1 MEENK
6 ASNSGKESR
15 GNEKFRINDELLRLA
30 RCEDERLSREAYDR
44 LVELNMGL
52 VKSIAM
58 RFINRGIEFE
68 DLMQIGTLGLLKA
81 IEGFDFS
88 HECSFSTYALPVI
101 SGEIK
106 RQLRDSG
113 PIKVSR
119 IYKRNAA
126 ILIKERNSII
136 ENEGREPG
144 ISELAER
151 CGIEVEE
158 AAISLDASMPIISIH
173 DQKYEESGVTLL
185 DSIECERA
193 NEEMSMLTDRIALSQ
208 EIAALPPLWKK
219 IILLRY
225 FRDKTQSECAS
236 MLGLTQVKVSREEKK
251 ILAYL
256 RERLI

>member
-1 MEENK
+1 VEEK
-6 ASNSGKESR
+6 KSGKS
-15 GNEKFRINDELLRLA
+15 NEKYKINDELLRDA
-30 RCEDERLSREAYDR
+30 RSEDEKVSKLAYER

-58 RFINRGIEFE
+58 RFLNRGIELE
-68 DLMQIGTLGLLKA
+68 DLLQIGTLGLIKA
-81 IEGFDFS
+81 IDGFDFS
-88 HECSFSTYALPVI
+88 RECSFSTYALPVI

-106 RQLRDSG
+106 RQIRDSG
-113 PIKVSR
+113 PVKVSR

-126 ILIKERNSII
+126 LLLKERNTII
-136 ENEGREPG
+136 EKEGREPG
-144 ISELAER
+144 IAELAER
-151 CGIEVEE
+151 CGIEAEE
-158 AAISLDASMPIISIH
+158 AAISLDASMPIISINEPR
-173 DQKYEESGVTLL
+173 YEESGVSLI

-193 NEEMSMLTDRIALSQ
+193 NEEMYALTDRIALSQ